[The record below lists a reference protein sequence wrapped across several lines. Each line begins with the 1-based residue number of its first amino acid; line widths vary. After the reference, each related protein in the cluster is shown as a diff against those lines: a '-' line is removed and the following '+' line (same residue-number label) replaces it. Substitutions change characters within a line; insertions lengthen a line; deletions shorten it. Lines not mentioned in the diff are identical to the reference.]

1 MIVKFLI
8 LQSPALVIL
17 PGCDNGWT
25 QATRASRDTLGSTD
39 TDRFNLV
46 LNFLM
51 IL

>member
-25 QATRASRDTLGSTD
+25 QATRASRDTLGT
-39 TDRFNLV
+39 TDRLNLV
-46 LNFLM
+46 LIFLM